1 MYAKDRRADQMLAN
15 AREIG
20 PEEAARIYSEDN
32 FKKHGVVA
40 AFRTT
45 PAKFEAYMQRRLRAD
60 HEAKH
65 GRMVGTRQQKPSGS
79 RRSR

>member
-45 PAKFEAYMQRRLRAD
+45 PAKF
-60 HEAKH
+60 
-65 GRMVGTRQQKPSGS
+65 
-79 RRSR
+79 